1 MSSEALR
8 HVNRAL
14 IIVDV
19 QNDFCEGGSLAVEGG
34 ADVAARLAV
43 AVGDDRG
50 AGRWDHVV
58 ATRDWHDDPGSH
70 WAPDG
75 QVPNFVDTWPVHCAA
90 GTNGAEFHP
99 ALRVTFDAVFSK
111 GWSTA
116 SYTGFD
122 GTTGDDTPTGLTD
135 WLRSHDVGQVDVV
148 GLATDHCVRA
158 TALDAAAAGF
168 ETTVLLEWCAG
179 IAPETTQAA
188 LDEMKQAKIE
198 ISD

>member
-1 MSSEALR
+1 MTN
-8 HVNRAL
+8 VL

-19 QNDFCEGGSLAVEGG
+19 QNDFCEGGSLPVQGG
-34 ADVAARLAV
+34 ADVAARLA
-43 AVGDDRG
+43 AEVGDDRS
-50 AGRWDHVV
+50 AGRWDLVI

-75 QVPNFVDTWPVHCAA
+75 HEPNFVDTWPVHCAA
-90 GTNGAEFHP
+90 GSQGAAFHP
-99 ALRVTFDAVFSK
+99 SLTVSFDAVFSK

-122 GTTGDDTPTGLTD
+122 GFTDEESGGDGPTALAD
-135 WLRSHDVGQVDVV
+135 WLRTRGVTKVDVA

-179 IAPETTQAA
+179 IGEDSTQAA
-188 LDEMKQAKIE
+188 ITEMTKAG
-198 ISD
+198 ISISE